1 MRLSAILLTFSLAA
15 GAVSAQQAETLA
27 DIRQDLSVLYVELQ
41 RLRTELSTTGSS
53 GMTVGGNTIDR
64 VNTIEAALQALT
76 SKAEEMEHRI
86 GRIVEDGTNRI
97 GDMEFRLCEIE
108 PGCDIGALG
117 STPRLG
123 GGSAPVA
130 GATAPAAPVPT
141 PATDTPLPATGG
153 GELAMSEE
161 TDFRRAQE
169 ALAKS
174 DFRGA
179 ADLFAAF
186 RQTYPGSPLEAAAQL
201 GQGRALEGA
210 DDTRGAARAYLDSYS
225 GYPQSEVAPEALF
238 RLGRALGKLG
248 SVQEAC
254 VTLSEVAARY
264 PGAAVVPEAQGEMA
278 ALGCQ

>member
-1 MRLSAILLTFSLAA
+1 MRLTAMILAFGLTA
-15 GAVSAQQAETLA
+15 GALPAQQAETLA
-27 DIRQDLSVLYVELQ
+27 DIRQDLSVLYIELQ

-76 SKAEEMEHRI
+76 SKTEEIEYRI
-86 GRIVEDGTNRI
+86 GRVVEDGTNRI

-108 PGCDIGALG
+108 PGCDVGKLG

-123 GGSAPVA
+123 GGTAPVT
-130 GATAPAAPVPT
+130 GAAPAPAPAP
-141 PATDTPLPATGG
+141 DTAALPSSGS

-161 TDFRRAQE
+161 NDFRRAQE

-186 RQTYPGSPLEAAAQL
+186 RETYPGGPLDAAALL
-201 GQGRALEGA
+201 GQGKALEGTG
-210 DDTRGAARAYLDSYS
+210 DMRGAARAYLDAYS
-225 GYPQSEVAPEALF
+225 GYPQSEVAPAALF
-238 RLGRALGKLG
+238 LLGRSLGQLG

-254 VTLSEVAARY
+254 VTLAEVSTRY
-264 PGAAVVPEAQGEMA
+264 PGASVVGDAQSQMT

>member
-1 MRLSAILLTFSLAA
+1 MRLTAMILAFSLTA
-15 GAVSAQQAETLA
+15 GAVPAQQAETLA

-64 VNTIEAALQALT
+64 VNTIESALQALT
-76 SKAEEMEHRI
+76 SKTEEIEYRI
-86 GRIVEDGTNRI
+86 GRVVEDGTNRI

-108 PGCDIGALG
+108 PGCDVGKLG

-123 GGSAPVA
+123 GGTAAVT
-130 GATAPAAPVPT
+130 GAAPAAPAP
-141 PATDTPLPATGG
+141 DTAALPSSGS
-153 GELAMSEE
+153 GELALSEE
-161 TDFRRAQE
+161 NDFRRAQE

-186 RQTYPGSPLEAAAQL
+186 RETYPGGPLEAAALL
-201 GQGRALEGA
+201 GQGKALEGNG
-210 DDTRGAARAYLDSYS
+210 DTRGAARAYLDAYS
-225 GYPQSEVAPEALF
+225 GYPQSEVAPESLF
-238 RLGRALGKLG
+238 RLGKSLGQLG
-248 SVQEAC
+248 STQEAC
-254 VTLSEVAARY
+254 VTLAEVASRY
-264 PGAAVVPEAQGEMA
+264 PGASVVADAQGQMT